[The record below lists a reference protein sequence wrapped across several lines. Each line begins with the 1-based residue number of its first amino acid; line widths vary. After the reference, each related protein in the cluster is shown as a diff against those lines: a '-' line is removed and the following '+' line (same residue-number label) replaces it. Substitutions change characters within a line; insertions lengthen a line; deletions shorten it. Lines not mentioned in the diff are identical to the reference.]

1 MPDPNKPPAD
11 GPPPGVP
18 TSRDHDDT
26 DRTPWVNV
34 APLGA
39 PAPVPEPAT
48 PPGVPLAP
56 PPGYELLGVLGRG
69 GMGVVYRARQIAL
82 KRDVALKVMQAGGP
96 AAEDLRQRFLA
107 EAEAVAAINH
117 PGVVQVHDFGTW
129 DGRPFLALELC
140 TGGTLAQSLREA
152 PVLPPPYA
160 AALVER
166 VARGVA
172 AAHARGVV
180 HRDLKPANILLD
192 AGGAPK
198 VADFGLAKITAGVGG
213 LTRSGALLG
222 TPGYMSPE
230 QARGGAKRVGPAS
243 DVYSLGAIL
252 YECLTGRPPFR
263 GAVPADTLQQVL
275 TSAPEPV
282 RSLNPAVPAELE
294 AVCLKCLEK
303 DPARRYASADA
314 LADALKT
321 FRDGRPMPA
330 PAAAG
335 PGRTGGVSRPVR
347 TVVLTAAA
355 AIVLTASVATALAAW
370 SAGRER
376 EAVQRERRLVGD
388 FVRHLA
394 DRQGLTEVE
403 RRDLVRQF
411 CTAHPEYEPA
421 AVVQAVPGFAG
432 PPPVRGGVD

>member
-1 MPDPNKPPAD
+1 MPDPNKPTAD

-18 TSRDHDDT
+18 TPRDHDDT

-39 PAPVPEPAT
+39 PAPAPEPAT
-48 PPGVPLAP
+48 PPGGPLAP
-56 PPGYELLGVLGRG
+56 PPGYELLGILGRG
-69 GMGVVYRARQIAL
+69 GMGVVYRARQVAL

-96 AAEDLRQRFLA
+96 AADDLHQRFLA

-140 TGGTLAQSLREA
+140 TGGTLAQSLRETS
-152 PVLPPPYA
+152 VLPPPAA

-198 VADFGLAKITAGVGG
+198 VADFGLAKITAGVAG

-275 TSAPEPV
+275 TTAPAPV

-303 DPARRYASADA
+303 DPARRYDSADA
-314 LADALKT
+314 VADALQA
-321 FRDGRPMPA
+321 FRAGRPMPA
-330 PAAAG
+330 ATVAAVG
-335 PGRTGGVSRPVR
+335 PGRSAWPVR

-355 AIVLTASVATALAAW
+355 AVVLTATVATALAAR

-376 EAVQRERRLVGD
+376 EAVQRERQLVGD

-394 DRQGLTEVE
+394 DRQGLTLAE
-403 RRDLVRQF
+403 RRDLFRQF

-421 AVVQAVPGFAG
+421 DVMQAVPGFAG